1 MSENVKI
8 NIDLGAQLAEGVKQ
22 SAQLRANLEAAAKIR
37 LNIIGGSGGSTIS
50 NKLPNNNSQQSG
62 QGVTKTSR
70 SIGQGAGTGS
80 ATSDFAAQAQGLG
93 GLVHVY
99 ATFAANIFAL
109 SAAFSALSKAADVS
123 SLSKGLDQ
131 LGASSG
137 RALGSL
143 AKRLVEV
150 TDGALSMQDA
160 LRSTAIS
167 SSGGL
172 SDQAILRLTEVAK
185 KASIALGRDLPD
197 SMDRLTKGIIKI
209 QPELLDELGIMTR
222 VIPAQEAYARSI
234 GKSVAGLTEF
244 EKRQAFTNAV
254 LAEGER
260 KFNAINL
267 QANPY
272 SAILA
277 SIQNITQAGLEIVN
291 KVLSPLVSLLSAS
304 PTALAIAIGGLS
316 AVLLKQAVPA
326 IGLFKE
332 SLRNAAEN
340 TKNVALAKASEA
352 RKGYSLSLQEAKK
365 AAEARADIEAE
376 VVANAEAKL
385 ATLKSAS
392 PKSRVAVNRIL
403 SKDLHNITED
413 DIKEIELIAKKQKNN
428 KASADAHNEVAQAIR
443 GHAAAEQVYRD
454 KVTESTKSILDNNNA
469 LNTSKST
476 QIIAN
481 RELIKSVTQG
491 ITSQAAQTGSTL
503 GFVAAIKEANAAI
516 NLARK
521 GNNTIDFTDKF
532 GNLEKI
538 AVPALSKMQGGWTLV
553 KAGISGATGA
563 ITTFLSFV
571 GPWVAVIGIVVA
583 IASELYDAFFKS
595 EKQAKSYTT
604 SLTSLSEAGENVSR
618 TLEAIS
624 KKSLG
629 EAFSAESIQARA
641 TAFLNLSDAV
651 TSGAQS
657 FRDLINVRGSV
668 ESFVD
673 YLYGIVGL
681 GDSDKLAKSM
691 GSSISKSFALL
702 EGNPLAKKSAEDAIK
717 SLLGDNIDLSSE
729 EAIVKVLKK
738 LGDTDLASKVSAVSE
753 IFKKTSQNINNTAS
767 SLTSFSESL
776 SAVGKLVTETN
787 AKLTPQDDQSKIGSG
802 LLSSSI
808 QLTEVLKNGP
818 IDSLAAFNKL
828 VKDTQVLS
836 LLPKDEVL
844 RLFNANKE
852 LESIGKQISA
862 NSNNI
867 KLAED
872 TLKNLPKTGTVS
884 LFSDPGDLAIKQREE
899 ALESQKKVVSGLR
912 NESLNLISSAKKA
925 ADVLANVP
933 ILLFTKGSTLLLQ
946 GLQQGLVESSVLAGK
961 AYLNVIK
968 SAGGDTAVEEG
979 RLRQME
985 IDVQTQVINSQY
997 ESIRAMATNTLALD
1011 EVRLSNERLALETKI
1026 KEQKGS
1032 DGVGN
1037 LLKSLDEFNAKAVG
1051 ISKQRELLTN
1061 SPKEV
1066 INQLKTATALGASAG
1081 VGVIEAFKAQKGL
1094 IEATVSQQKSLA
1106 LQSAKSTEN
1115 SLIIQA
1121 GTISETAKKE
1131 DERYQKQIDSNTVL
1145 KERAVL
1151 EEQYYGGYNEILT
1164 ADRQSLENAIAKD
1177 SAAKSL
1183 LATQT
1188 KIRLLT
1194 EVAKVSEPNKDT
1206 KYENLSKNQQA
1217 LVRART
1223 ELASKQKNI
1232 DSEAVIR
1239 GKKQFEDTLSR
1250 IEVQRKKE
1258 AGINL
1263 ERLNDNYALNSATL
1277 QAQNNNLD
1285 YLNNISAISKETYA
1299 NRRGEI
1305 DLSIQEN
1312 SYLTERA
1319 TIDNKYAA
1327 DAAEKSKQIAIAENN
1342 EVGSSAL
1349 LVAELANI
1357 DTHYLNQL
1365 NILSL
1370 TNATK
1375 VTSLKLAT
1383 AEESAIAKQVEQM
1396 DKMKSTTESLAAV
1409 FGIVGDNIG
1418 KLSEAI
1424 LKLSQDTI
1432 NYEKQ
1437 KKALEGDPKALLD
1450 LDNKF
1455 TSIKLKN
1462 TAEISKATKGIFKE
1476 EQIGYKVL
1484 DTLEKGSHLLKL
1496 YNDNQELVS
1505 TIFTLGKK
1513 AAVELG
1519 FLTASTAAEEVA
1531 DTAKAVSKIPGVIMS
1546 FMQALGPYGTAAA
1559 GIAIAAVLGGVG
1571 GGGSAPIGPSAAER
1585 QQTQGT
1591 GQSYNSSNQLVEN
1604 GGGVLGDISA
1614 KSKSIDNSLDT
1625 VAKTSVENL
1634 TYANKML
1641 DALNSIKTNISAAAT
1656 ALFKTSG
1663 LNKKG
1668 GGTGII
1674 EGTVTGDNLISSA
1687 INSNL
1692 ITAVSDK
1699 LLGGALSSIAN
1710 DLFGSSETTTILDQ
1724 GIKFSGTFRDILSG
1738 VSDSLQLFT
1747 TRSVEWER
1755 GFWDSGTDIGTVVR
1769 SVDDSVSSAIRGIF
1783 SSAADMFSSQ
1793 GEQLGKSTELVMA
1806 TLARVDISRMS
1817 SLHGLQG
1824 EALTEAFTDSI
1835 NGILD
1840 DAAKTV
1846 YPELMR
1852 FQKGGEAAFETVSR
1866 VLDSSYKIKVA
1877 FDSIGKSTTML
1888 SKGLIG
1894 YNITEGLSE
1903 AAGGLDNL
1911 LSQVKQFGD
1920 DFLSESE
1927 RLAPVQKNLVA
1938 QLSEMGYASIDTREE
1953 FKQLIL
1959 GFEFTGRESYK
1970 MYESLLALAPAFN
1983 AVYKAS
1989 EKVRDVLDAIE
2000 YSSTVTDMLVK
2011 YLNLIGDSK
2020 GAVQLA
2026 REKELSTMDERL
2038 VGAQKYLYALE
2049 DENSARTK
2057 LSTIIKDTITNIK
2070 SAIKSLKEYKTA
2082 LTLGDK
2088 NTLTPTDQYIAT
2100 KANLKSIS
2108 AVASLIATTDAEKV
2122 VQSEALA
2129 KLPAASDAFLEASR
2143 TLYASSDKYTQDFQS
2158 VLDIVDSTTGALSAQ
2173 QSTAELQLTQLQ
2185 TSARSLGI
2193 IEENTYTTVQL
2204 LEQYLVL
2211 ANTAATAK
2219 VGVPTGYVAPVGTP
2233 SATGAT
2239 TSATTSASTSAS
2251 TSTAP
2256 PTTDPRIPIHIPGM
2270 PTIYINPT
2278 LGGGG
2283 SAVTQGSTSDAET
2296 QMARLMNVY
2305 GWTSANA
2312 SENAWGMYYSRYAT
2326 QKDIAAR
2333 TGQTAAEVSSAFS
2346 LYGIPAF
2353 RNGGLA
2359 NGISLVGEQ
2368 GPEIV
2373 DFRTPG
2379 RVYSNNAS
2387 NDMFNNKELVAEIK
2401 ALRQEVVQLRKE
2413 QKEQTGHLINS
2424 NYDANGQV
2432 ATAVKNTA
2440 DANSNNNTWIARSIP
2455 KIA

>member
-37 LNIIGGSGGSTIS
+37 LNIIGGSGGSTTS

-62 QGVTKTSR
+62 QGITKTSR

-454 KVTESTKSILDNNNA
+454 KVAESTKSILDNNNA

-1462 TAEISKATKGIFKE
+1462 TAEIFKATKGIFKE
-1476 EQIGYKVL
+1476 EQVGYKVL

-1519 FLTASTAAEEVA
+1519 FLTASTAAEEAA

-1571 GGGSAPIGPSAAER
+1571 SRGGSGYSGPSAAER

-1959 GFEFTGRESYK
+1959 GFQFTGEASYK
-1970 MYESLLALAPAFN
+1970 TYASLLALEPAFN

-1989 EKVRDVLDAIE
+1989 EKVRDVLGAIE

-2049 DENSARTK
+2049 DENSARTT
-2057 LSTIIKDTITNIK
+2057 LSTTIKSTITNIK

-2100 KANLKSIS
+2100 KANLKSIA

-2233 SATGAT
+2233 SAT
-2239 TSATTSASTSAS
+2239 TSATTSDT
-2251 TSTAP
+2251 TSTTVSTPVKTLIHTPYMP
-2256 PTTDPRIPIHIPGM
+2256 PLYVSQSLAQGY
-2270 PTIYINPT
+2270 PTYELANF
-2278 LGGGG
+2278 
-2283 SAVTQGSTSDAET
+2283 
-2296 QMARLMNVY
+2296 
-2305 GWTSANA
+2305 ANA
-2312 SENAWGMYYSRYAT
+2312 F
-2326 QKDIAAR
+2326 
-2333 TGQTAAEVSSAFS
+2333 SSTH
-2346 LYGIPAF
+2346 GIQQFAS
-2353 RNGGLA
+2353 GGLA

-2368 GPEIV
+2368 GPELV
-2373 DFRTPG
+2373 DFATPG
-2379 RVYSNNAS
+2379 RVYSNTAS
-2387 NDMFNNKELVAEIK
+2387 KGMFNLTEVVAELK
-2401 ALRQEVVQLRKE
+2401 ALKEELSQLRKE
-2413 QKEQTGHLINS
+2413 QKAQTGHLITS
-2424 NYDANGQV
+2424 NYEATGQV
-2432 ATAVKNTA
+2432 VNAVNKTA
-2440 DANSNNNTWIARSIP
+2440 DTSNTNAWVARSLP
-2455 KIA
+2455 RLA

>member
-37 LNIIGGSGGSTIS
+37 LNNIGGVGGTSIS
-50 NKLPNNNSQQSG
+50 NKIPGSNTIQQSG
-62 QGVTKTSR
+62 QGVTKTAR

-109 SAAFSALSKAADVS
+109 SAAFTALSKAADATNLV
-123 SLSKGLDQ
+123 KGLDQ
-131 LGASSG
+131 IGASSG

-160 LRSTAIS
+160 LRATAIS

-197 SMDRLTKGIIKI
+197 SMDRLTKGIIKV

-234 GKSVAGLTEF
+234 GKSTAGLTEF

-272 SAILA
+272 STILA

-291 KVLSPLVSLLSAS
+291 KVLSPLVSLLSSS
-304 PTALAIAIGGLS
+304 PTALSIAIAGLG

-340 TKNVALAKASEA
+340 TKNLAITKASEA
-352 RKGYSLSLQEAKK
+352 RKGYAISLQEAKK
-365 AAEARADIEAE
+365 AAEDRADIEAE

-385 ATLKSAS
+385 SALKSAS

-403 SKDLHNITED
+403 AKDLHDINEE
-413 DIKEIELIAKKQKNN
+413 DIKEIELIARKQKSN

-443 GHAAAEQVYRD
+443 GHALAEQAYKD
-454 KVTESTKSILDNNNA
+454 KVTESTKSILENSRA
-469 LNTSKST
+469 ITTSKST

-481 RELIKSVTQG
+481 RELVKSITQG
-491 ITSQAAQTGSTL
+491 ISSQAAQTGSTL
-503 GFVAAIKEANAAI
+503 GFVAALKEANAAV
-516 NLARK
+516 NTARK
-521 GNNTIDFTDKF
+521 GGSTIDFIDSL
-532 GNLEKI
+532 GNVEKI
-538 AVPALSKMQGGWTLV
+538 AVPALNRMQGGWTLI
-553 KAGISGATGA
+553 KAGIAGATGA
-563 ITTFLSFV
+563 LTTFLSFI
-571 GPWVAVIGIVVA
+571 GPWVAIIGIAVGV
-583 IASELYDAFFKS
+583 ASELYGVFFKS
-595 EKQAKSYTT
+595 EKQAKSYAT
-604 SLTSLSEAGENVSR
+604 SLDSLSEAAENVSR
-618 TLEAIS
+618 TLDAIT
-624 KKSLG
+624 KKPLG
-629 EAFSAESIQARA
+629 EAFSVESIQARA
-641 TAFLNLSDAV
+641 TAFLNLSEAINK
-651 TSGAQS
+651 GAQS
-657 FRDLINVRGSV
+657 FRDLINVRGNV

-673 YLYGIVGL
+673 YLYEIVGL
-681 GDSDKLAKSM
+681 SDSDKLAKSM
-691 GSSISKSFALL
+691 GSSIIKSFGLL
-702 EGNPLAKKSAEDAIK
+702 EGNPLAKKSAEEAIK

-729 EAIVKVLKK
+729 ESIVKVLKK
-738 LGDTDLASKVSAVSE
+738 LGDTDLASKVSAVSD
-753 IFKKTSQNINNTAS
+753 IFKKTSQSINNTAS
-767 SLTSFSESL
+767 TLTSFSESL
-776 SAVGKLVTETN
+776 SAIGKLVTETN

-828 VKDTQVLS
+828 VKDTQTLS

-852 LESIGKQISA
+852 LENIGKQISD

-872 TLKNLPKTGTVS
+872 TLKSMPKTGTIS
-884 LFSDPGDLAIKQREE
+884 LFNDPGELAIKQREE
-899 ALESQKKVVSGLR
+899 ALESQKKIISGLKS
-912 NESLNLISSAKKA
+912 ESLNLISSAKKA

-961 AYLNVIK
+961 AYLNIIK
-968 SAGGDTAVEEG
+968 SAGGDTAVAEG
-979 RLRQME
+979 GLRQQE
-985 IDVQTQVINSQY
+985 IDVQTQIINAQY
-997 ESIRAMATNTLALD
+997 ESIRTMAINTLALD
-1011 EVRLSNERLALETKI
+1011 EVRLSNERLALETRI

-1032 DGVGN
+1032 DGIGS
-1037 LLKSLDEFNAKAVG
+1037 LLRSLDDFNAKAVD
-1051 ISKQRELLTN
+1051 ISKQRELLTS
-1061 SPKEV
+1061 SPKE
-1066 INQLKTATALGASAG
+1066 IIAQLKTATALGASAG
-1081 VGVIEAFKAQKGL
+1081 IGVIDAFKAQKGL
-1094 IEATVSQQKSLA
+1094 VEATISQQKSLA
-1106 LQSAKSTEN
+1106 IQAAKTTEN
-1115 SLIIQA
+1115 SLVTQA
-1121 GTISETAKKE
+1121 GIISETAKKE
-1131 DERYQKQIDSNTVL
+1131 DDRYQKQIDSNVVL

-1151 EEQYYGGYNEILT
+1151 EEQYYGGYNELLT
-1164 ADRQSLENAIAKD
+1164 LDRQALENTIAKD

-1194 EVAKVSEPNKDT
+1194 EVAKVSEPSKDA
-1206 KYENLSKNQQA
+1206 KHENLSKNQQA
-1217 LVRART
+1217 LVRARA

-1232 DSEAVIR
+1232 DREDSIR
-1239 GKKQFEDTLSR
+1239 SKKQFEDTLSR
-1250 IEVQRKKE
+1250 AENQRKKE
-1258 AGINL
+1258 ADIQL
-1263 ERLNDNYALNSATL
+1263 ERLNDTYTLNATIL
-1277 QAQNNNLD
+1277 EAQTSNLE
-1285 YLNNISAISKETYA
+1285 YLDSISAISKEVYI
-1299 NRRGEI
+1299 NRKGEI
-1305 DLSIQEN
+1305 DLLSQEKT
-1312 SYLTERA
+1312 YLTERA
-1319 TIDNKYAA
+1319 SIDNKYTA
-1327 DAAEKSKQIAIAENN
+1327 DVAEKSKQIALAENN
-1342 EVGSSAL
+1342 KVGSSAL
-1349 LVAELANI
+1349 LVSELANI
-1357 DTHYLNQL
+1357 DAHYTNQL
-1365 NILSL
+1365 NVLTL
-1370 TNATK
+1370 TNAVK
-1375 VTSLKLAT
+1375 ITSLKLSN
-1383 AEESAIAKQVEQM
+1383 AEAYAIAKQVEQM
-1396 DKMKSTTESLAAV
+1396 DKMKSTTESLVVV
-1409 FGIVGDNIG
+1409 FGNVGDSIG
-1418 KLSEAI
+1418 KLSEVL
-1424 LKLSQDTI
+1424 LKLSQDTL

-1437 KKALEGDPKALLD
+1437 KKALEGDPKALLALED
-1450 LDNKF
+1450 KF

-1462 TAEISKATKGIFKE
+1462 TAEIFKATKNVFKE
-1476 EQIGYKVL
+1476 EQVGYKVL
-1484 DTLEKGSHLLKL
+1484 DTLEKGSHLLKI
-1496 YNDNQELVS
+1496 YNDNKELVN

-1531 DTAKAVSKIPGVIMS
+1531 DTAKAVSKVPGVIMA

-1559 GIAIAAVLGGVG
+1559 GIAIAAVLGSSKG
-1571 GGGSAPIGPSAAER
+1571 GGGYSGPSAAER
-1585 QQTQGT
+1585 QNTQGT
-1591 GQSYNSSNQLVEN
+1591 GQSYNSNNVLVEN
-1604 GGGVLGDISA
+1604 GDGILGDISA
-1614 KSKSIDNSLDT
+1614 KSKSINSSLDIISS
-1625 VAKTSVENL
+1625 TSVENL

-1641 DALNSIKTNISAAAT
+1641 EALNSIKTNISAAAT

-1663 LNKKG
+1663 LNKSG
-1668 GGTGII
+1668 GGFGIR
-1674 EGTVTGDNLISSA
+1674 EGTTNQSNLLGDAFNSA
-1687 INSNL
+1687 ILNPFL
-1692 ITAVSDK
+1692 GFADK
-1699 LLGGALSSIAN
+1699 LLGGPISDLLSSN
-1710 DLFGSSETTTILDQ
+1710 ETTTILDQ
-1724 GIKFSGTFRDILSG
+1724 GVKFSGTFTDIINNTSG
-1738 VSDSLQLFT
+1738 SLQKFAT
-1747 TRSVEWER
+1747 ASTEWKKS
-1755 GFWDSGTDIGTVVR
+1755 FFDKGTNIQDFAEPLN
-1769 SVDDSVSSAIRGIF
+1769 DSVSLAVSDIF
-1783 SSAADMFSSQ
+1783 KSAANIFTTQ
-1793 GEQLGKSTELVMA
+1793 GAQLGNTAESVLN
-1806 TLARVDISRMS
+1806 
-1817 SLHGLQG
+1817 SLSKLNITSIASLQG
-1824 EALTEAFTDSI
+1824 LKGEARTEAFTDSI

-1840 DAAKTV
+1840 KAAKAI
-1846 YPELMR
+1846 YPQLLK
-1852 FQKGGEAAFETVSR
+1852 FQKGGEAAFETVNR
-1866 VLDSSYKIKVA
+1866 VLDANFKIKA
-1877 FDSIGKSTTML
+1877 SFDSIGKSIFQL
-1888 SKGLIG
+1888 SVGLEG
-1894 YNITEGLSE
+1894 YNISEGLVS

-1911 LSQVKQFGD
+1911 LSQTKQFGD
-1920 DFLSESE
+1920 DFLTEAE
-1927 RLAPVQKNLVA
+1927 RLAPVQKNLTNR
-1938 QLSEMGYASIDTREE
+1938 LNELGYASVDTRDE

-1959 GFEFTGRESYK
+1959 GFKVTDKESFK
-1970 MYESLLALAPAFN
+1970 MYASLLELGPAFN
-1983 AVYKAS
+1983 AVYKAVD
-1989 EKVRDVLDAIE
+1989 KVRDVLDAVE
-2000 YSSTVTDMLVK
+2000 YSSTVTDLLVK

-2026 REKELSTMDERL
+2026 REKELSSMDLRL

-2108 AVASLIATTDAEKV
+2108 AVASLVATNAEEKV
-2122 VQSEALA
+2122 IQSEALA

-2173 QSTAELQLTQLQ
+2173 QSTAELQLTQLE

-2204 LEQYLVL
+2204 LEQYLAL
-2211 ANTAATAK
+2211 AKTAASAK
-2219 VGVPTGYVAPVGTP
+2219 VGVPAGYVAPVGTP
-2233 SATGAT
+2233 TATVIPRTERPATPEELSEGPQRHLAPAT
-2239 TSATTSASTSAS
+2239 TSNWGA
-2251 TSTAP
+2251 
-2256 PTTDPRIPIHIPGM
+2256 
-2270 PTIYINPT
+2270 
-2278 LGGGG
+2278 
-2283 SAVTQGSTSDAET
+2283 TSDAET
-2296 QMARLMNVY
+2296 QMARLINAY
-2305 GWTSANA
+2305 GWTAANA
-2312 SENAWGMYYSRYAT
+2312 SENAWGMYYSKYTT

-2333 TGQTAAEVSSAFS
+2333 IGLTTAEVGSAFS

-2353 RNGGLA
+2353 ANGGLA
-2359 NGISLVGEQ
+2359 SGVSMVGER
-2368 GPEIV
+2368 GPELV
-2373 DFRTPG
+2373 DFKTPG

-2387 NDMFNNKELVAEIK
+2387 NDMFNNKELVAEIR
-2401 ALRQEVVQLRKE
+2401 ALREEVAQLRKD
-2413 QKEQTGHLINS
+2413 QKEQTGHIITS

-2432 ATAVKNTA
+2432 ANAVKTTA
-2440 DANSNNNTWIARSIP
+2440 DVNSNNNTWMARSIP